1 MTRQE
6 LYDEIGMLN
15 GNVNRMCVTD
25 IIDELNSMKEWA
37 EKRIKKLF
45 ESNLSRINKN
55 IGDSNE

>member
-6 LYDEIGMLN
+6 LYNEIGMLN

-25 IIDELNSMKEWA
+25 SIDELNSMKEWA

>member
-25 IIDELNSMKEWA
+25 SIDELNSMKEWA
-37 EKRIKKLF
+37 EKRIQKLF
-45 ESNLSRINKN
+45 KSNLSRITKN

>member
-25 IIDELNSMKEWA
+25 SIDELNSMKEWA